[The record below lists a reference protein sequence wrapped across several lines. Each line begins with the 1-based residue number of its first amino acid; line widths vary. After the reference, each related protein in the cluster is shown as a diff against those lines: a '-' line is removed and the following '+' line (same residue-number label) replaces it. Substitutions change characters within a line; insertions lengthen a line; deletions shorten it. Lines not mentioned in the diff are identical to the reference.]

1 MSKSRLFW
9 GIVCLASA
17 VLVPVLAYVLPEG
30 TITFTVDDVNR
41 PWVPVVVL
49 GILGIALLV
58 TAVKR
63 EPETAEA
70 AEPRIV
76 DEEKVAL
83 NKRLETIGWGCFLIM
98 LGGFALVL
106 HTVVAKSVWSI
117 GVGVIMLRLNVARYF
132 YKIKLSGST
141 TLLGVISLIGGV
153 MHLLGMPTLEGAIVL
168 IVLVL
173 GGYLILKPW
182 FDKRQ
187 IFGKVEES

>member
-1 MSKSRLFW
+1 MSKSRLIW

-30 TITFTVDDVNR
+30 TVTFMVDDTNM
-41 PWVPVVVL
+41 PWAPSVVL
-49 GILGIALLV
+49 GPLGIWLLA
-58 TAVKR
+58 TARKR

-98 LGGFALVL
+98 LGGFALVP

-117 GVGVIMLRLNVARYF
+117 GVGVIMLGLNVARYF
-132 YKIKLSGST
+132 KIKLSGST

-153 MHLLGMPTLEGAIVL
+153 MRLFGMPTLEGAIVL

-182 FDKRQ
+182 FEKRQ
-187 IFGKVEES
+187 LFGKAEES